1 MAVEAGADT
10 STATRTHG
18 TARRRIPV
26 RIGAHAAPFNR
37 EDGADRTGLGVGNP
51 DPRCQTRGVFGI
63 SAFLARVTLPALL
76 AFVVM
81 TGAERLAG
89 TAPVK
94 SPIQPTSVFWANRIF
109 ATQADLA
116 HWLRDHGAS
125 YQTWA
130 FAHPR
135 LAAAQQARTPPALA
149 ASSHPSHSKGQD
161 PTHLI
166 ALAVAGCV
174 ALLLALV
181 LFYQRRLYDFRG
193 SLQRSPSALATAA
206 VAAGSPPAKDLAI
219 SVRTHIIHPATAAAK
234 AVASGAG
241 PALLAVARSGAQR
254 RGSLRH
260 FRREHPDAAWYV
272 GACAFAAA
280 VGFAIPYLMR

>member
-1 MAVEAGADT
+1 VAV
-10 STATRTHG
+10 
-18 TARRRIPV
+18 
-26 RIGAHAAPFNR
+26 
-37 EDGADRTGLGVGNP
+37 L
-51 DPRCQTRGVFGI
+51 GI

-89 TAPVK
+89 TSPIK

-109 ATQADLA
+109 ATRADLA
-116 HWLRDHGAS
+116 HWLRVRGAS
-125 YQTWA
+125 YQVWA

-135 LAAAQQARTPPALA
+135 LAATQQALTPPALA
-149 ASSHPSHSKGQD
+149 APSHPSHSKGQD

-193 SLQRSPSALATAA
+193 SLQRSPPALATAA
-206 VAAGSPPAKDLAI
+206 ARPRRILAAPAGGVPARDVAI
-219 SVRTHIIHPATAAAK
+219 SVRTRIIHPATAVAK

-241 PALLAVARSGAQR
+241 PAFLAVARSGVRR
-254 RGSLRH
+254 RGWLRQ
-260 FRREHPDAAWYV
+260 FRRQHPDVAWYV
-272 GACAFAAA
+272 GACAFATA
-280 VGFAIPYLMR
+280 VGFAIPYVMR

>member
-1 MAVEAGADT
+1 VAV
-10 STATRTHG
+10 
-18 TARRRIPV
+18 
-26 RIGAHAAPFNR
+26 
-37 EDGADRTGLGVGNP
+37 L
-51 DPRCQTRGVFGI
+51 GI
-63 SAFLARVTLPALL
+63 SAFLARITLPALL

-81 TGAERLAG
+81 TGAEHLAG
-89 TAPVK
+89 TSPVK

-125 YQTWA
+125 YRTWA

-149 ASSHPSHSKGQD
+149 ASSRPSHSKGQD

-193 SLQRSPSALATAA
+193 TLQRSPPAPATAA
-206 VAAGSPPAKDLAI
+206 ARPRRVLAAPAGGVPPKDAGI
-219 SVRTHIIHPATAAAK
+219 SVRTRIVHPATAAAK
-234 AVASGAG
+234 AVAAGAG
-241 PALLAVARSGAQR
+241 PAFLAVARSDAR
-254 RGSLRH
+254 RRVLLWLLR
-260 FRREHPDAAWYV
+260 FRREHPDIAWYV

-280 VGFAIPYLMR
+280 VGFAIPYVMR

>member
-1 MAVEAGADT
+1 VW
-10 STATRTHG
+10 
-18 TARRRIPV
+18 
-26 RIGAHAAPFNR
+26 
-37 EDGADRTGLGVGNP
+37 GV
-51 DPRCQTRGVFGI
+51 
-63 SAFLARVTLPALL
+63 SAFLARITLPALL

-89 TAPVK
+89 TSPVR

-109 ATQADLA
+109 ATRADLTR
-116 HWLRDHGAS
+116 WLRAHGAT
-125 YQTWA
+125 YRGWA

-135 LAAAQQARTPPALA
+135 LAAAQQPSSASALA
-149 ASSHPSHSKGQD
+149 APNASHSNGQD

-193 SLQRSPSALATAA
+193 SLQRSPPALATATTRPRRVLA
-206 VAAGSPPAKDLAI
+206 VPAGGVLAKDAAI
-219 SVRTHIIHPATAAAK
+219 SVRTRIVHPATAAAK

-241 PALLAVARSGAQR
+241 PAFLAVARSGARR
-254 RGSLRH
+254 RGWLRY

>member
-1 MAVEAGADT
+1 
-10 STATRTHG
+10 
-18 TARRRIPV
+18 
-26 RIGAHAAPFNR
+26 
-37 EDGADRTGLGVGNP
+37 
-51 DPRCQTRGVFGI
+51 VFGI
-63 SAFLARVTLPALL
+63 SAFLARITLPALL

-81 TGAERLAG
+81 TGAEHLAG
-89 TAPVK
+89 TSPVK

-116 HWLRDHGAS
+116 QWLRSHGAS

-135 LAAAQQARTPPALA
+135 LAAAQQARTPPVQA
-149 ASSHPSHSKGQD
+149 AASHPSHAKGQD

-166 ALAVAGCV
+166 ALGVAGGV

-193 SLQRSPSALATAA
+193 SLQRSPPALATATA
-206 VAAGSPPAKDLAI
+206 AAGPVPAKDPGI
-219 SVRTHIIHPATAAAK
+219 SVRTRIILPATAAAK

-241 PALLAVARSGAQR
+241 PAFSAFARSNGR
-254 RGSLRH
+254 RRFLHWLRR
-260 FRREHPDAAWYV
+260 FRREHPDMAWYV

-280 VGFAIPYLMR
+280 VGFAIPYMMR